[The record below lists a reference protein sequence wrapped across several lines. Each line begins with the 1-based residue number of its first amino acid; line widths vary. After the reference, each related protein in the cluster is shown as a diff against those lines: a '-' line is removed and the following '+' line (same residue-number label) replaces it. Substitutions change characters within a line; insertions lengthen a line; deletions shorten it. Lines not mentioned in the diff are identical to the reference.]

1 MLRVLGSA
9 SQDLPRL
16 QRLCLWLAPS
26 LYTARTPAPEAPTDA
41 IFAGIEPLSRRFVSL
56 ILEPDEHDHK
66 VTQVGEHTLVTK
78 GGVIQIKKGSQHIG
92 TVNQGRWRM
101 LAEAQDQAAMIRAL
115 PGWIKQ
121 VEAEERT
128 RGVPSHQ
135 LWLGI
140 GKAFQ
145 ADTIIG
151 CNPLV
156 APACYRAAICGRDGL
171 GWGNQETK
179 RRKVHNLLAL
189 PPDIMR
195 TIAHR
200 LSRDEPWLA
209 LTRARSLTPE
219 AEEHLGRVGARIFVW
234 RRGAIVAASAGVW
247 RKAQVRSV
255 QSQEAWTLWASAR
268 VAEEEGDELKEALQA
283 IPLTRDGTVPLV
295 RSCPSFREAKLGP
308 VGSALAHAGVT
319 VATDGAVKED
329 GRMGAA
335 YVALDGRIPARS
347 FVVLGPPS
355 SMRAELSGMD
365 EVATDAPMDEDLTI
379 LTDSL
384 SSIQKLCCMQRQ
396 DFPEWLHGH
405 PERPLLQS
413 LVTRINTRA
422 RAQVV
427 TRIIKVPAH
436 RAHVLNE
443 AADAAASRA
452 AEAADAEIVSQCHAD
467 TEAVRFYLGGSLTE
481 WCAGVR
487 KYLAQVATSQ
497 HKIRLTALSA
507 QLADAATDVAN
518 STEDRRRGR
527 ALTLTDKW
535 LLRQDQGREYLGQ
548 VLADMRCGAQKRRL
562 LQTIAGMF
570 PCRALLHRWGKA
582 PSPQCLL
589 CGGESETVAHVQCWC
604 PALREARIA
613 AHHAIAARILTMLKT
628 HSIGRWQFHAELAVG
643 SLRAIDVPL
652 DMYDAWNN
660 MVDAL
665 EEMAPDDDMADVE
678 RPQVLARL
686 RPDAFA
692 ISWSKRQILLL
703 ELTRAHDWKQNWA
716 ETTDAFKTQRYER
729 LQVQMQGLL
738 PGGWV
743 VETVPLTI
751 GIRGSIC
758 KPTWARILDRLG
770 INTISTQEHFLR
782 DLTRQALEELDRMYG
797 VRGEALRRLND
808 GQDARRS

>member
-1 MLRVLGSA
+1 MQVLGST
-9 SQDLPRL
+9 SQGTDQLR
-16 QRLCLWLAPS
+16 RLCLWLAPS
-26 LYTARTPAPEAPTDA
+26 LYTAQASEAPAST

-56 ILEPDEHDHK
+56 ISDAGELDNRT
-66 VTQVGEHTLVTK
+66 TQVGEYSLVTK
-78 GGVIQIKKGSQHIG
+78 DGTITVKKGSQHVG

-101 LAEAQDQAAMIRAL
+101 LAEAQDQTAMIRAL

-145 ADTIIG
+145 ADTVIG

-156 APACYRAAICGRDGL
+156 APACYRAAICGREGL
-171 GWGNQETK
+171 GWGNQEAKT
-179 RRKVHNLLAL
+179 RKVHNLLCL
-189 PPDIMR
+189 PPDLMR
-195 TIAHR
+195 TIALR
-200 LSRDEPWLA
+200 LRRDQPWLA

-219 AEEHLGRVGARIFVW
+219 VEEHLERVGARIFVW
-234 RRGAIVAASAGVW
+234 RKGAIVAASTGAW

-255 QSQEAWTLWASAR
+255 QSQEAWTLWASGQ
-268 VAEEEGDELKEALQA
+268 VADSEAEGDQLKEALRAVQ
-283 IPLTRDGTVPLV
+283 LTREGTVPLD
-295 RSCPSFREAKLGP
+295 RSCPSFREARLGP
-308 VGSALAHAGVT
+308 AGWALTHGGVI

-365 EVATDAPMDEDLTI
+365 EVATDAPIDEDLTV

-384 SSIQKLCCMQRQ
+384 SSIQKLVCMQRQ

-405 PERPLLQS
+405 PERPLLES
-413 LVTRINTRA
+413 LVKRINTRA
-422 RAQVV
+422 AAQVF
-427 TRIIKVPAH
+427 TRLIKVPAH
-436 RAHVLNE
+436 RAHTLNE

-452 AEAADAEIVSQCHAD
+452 AAEADAETAALCHTD
-467 TEAVRFYLGGSLTE
+467 TGAVRFYMAGRLTE
-481 WCAGVR
+481 WGAGVR
-487 KYLAQVATSQ
+487 KFLAQVATSQ
-497 HKIRLTALSA
+497 HRTRLTALAA
-507 QLADAATDVAN
+507 QLTDSATDGADNPEV
-518 STEDRRRGR
+518 RRRGR
-527 ALTLTDKW
+527 ALTLTDRW
-535 LLRQDQGREYLGQ
+535 LLRQEQGREFLGQ
-548 VLADMRCGAQKRRL
+548 ALASMKCGAQKRRL
-562 LQTIAGMF
+562 MQTIAGMF

-613 AHHAIAARILTMLKT
+613 AHHAIAKHILTTLRAQ
-628 HSIGRWQFHAELAVG
+628 SIGRWHFYAELAVG
-643 SLRAIDVPL
+643 SLRAITAPI
-652 DMYDAWNN
+652 DMYDVWNY
-660 MVDAL
+660 MVDTL
-665 EEMAPDDDMADVE
+665 EEMEPDADMSDAE
-678 RPQVLARL
+678 RPQVLVRL

-692 ISWSKRQILLL
+692 ISWSKRQVLLL
-703 ELTRAHDWKQNWA
+703 ELTRAHDWTQDWA
-716 ETTDAFKTQRYER
+716 VSTGALKTQRYER
-729 LQVQMQGLL
+729 LQEQMQALL
-738 PGGWV
+738 PVGWM

-751 GIRGSIC
+751 GIRGSLTV
-758 KPTWARILDRLG
+758 PTWSRILGRFGITDR
-770 INTISTQEHFLR
+770 ITQDHFLR

-797 VRGEALRRLND
+797 VRSEALRQLHT